1 MIIIFAFAITPKR
14 FFHNLVANHKD
25 ISYAKHDGKNEVT
38 KSSIYCHCDSMV
50 ATSPFTDVAETF
62 AIITSFFFVLHL
74 QHFISSF
81 LANSH
86 YFFGLRGPPAFA
98 ALNV

>member
-1 MIIIFAFAITPKR
+1 M
-14 FFHNLVANHKD
+14 HNLVANHKD
-25 ISYAKHDGKNEVT
+25 ISYAKHGGKNEVT
-38 KSSIYCHCDSMV
+38 KASIYCQCDNLV

-62 AIITSFFFVLHL
+62 AITTSFFFVLHQ

-81 LANSH
+81 LTTSH